1 MTMSVKM
8 LAEIAAHAQAMADE
22 AQAMA
27 TAMQAVVNDC
37 AEQMAAKQ
45 GTDGTNGENSATDA
59 TDAKAT
65 ATDATNATSAKAT
78 NTTSAKATE
87 ATTAKATN
95 TTDAKTTDA
104 PGSAGTTPPW
114 VAEAEANIQPP
125 KPEPGKKLTIAEV
138 RAYVAERSKP
148 ENRARIRAILK
159 RFGVAKLTELPEAK
173 YEAMMEEVA
182 KL

>member
-8 LAEIAAHAQAMADE
+8 LAEIAAHAQAIADE

-27 TAMQAVVNDC
+27 TAMQAVVDDC

-45 GTDGTNGENSATDA
+45 DADAINTTNGA
-59 TDAKAT
+59 TDAKS
-65 ATDATNATSAKAT
+65 TDATSAKAT
-78 NTTSAKATE
+78 DATSAKS
-87 ATTAKATN
+87 
-95 TTDAKTTDA
+95 AKTTDA
-104 PGSAGTTPPW
+104 TDTSAPGNAGTTPPW
-114 VAEAEANIQPP
+114 VAAAEANIQPP

-159 RFGVAKLTELPEAK
+159 NFGVAKLTELPEDK
-173 YEAMMEEVA
+173 YEVMMEEVA

>member
-37 AEQMAAKQ
+37 AEQVAAKQ
-45 GTDGTNGENSATDA
+45 GVDAVNADNGENSMRDTRS
-59 TDAKAT
+59 
-65 ATDATNATSAKAT
+65 ATSAKTTGTKDAT
-78 NTTSAKATE
+78 NTS
-87 ATTAKATN
+87 
-95 TTDAKTTDA
+95 A
-104 PGSAGTTPPW
+104 PGGASTEPPW
-114 VAEAEANIQPP
+114 VAEADATLQPP

-138 RAYVAERSKP
+138 RAYVASRTKP
-148 ENRARIRAILK
+148 ENRAQIRAILK
-159 RFGVAKLTELPEAK
+159 GFGVAKLTELPEDK
-173 YEAMMEEVA
+173 YSAMMEEVA